1 MAKLAYLAGLALV
14 LGSPTIAQTAPA
26 DQPIVKDSP
35 TADKNDPNRIVCKR
49 EEQIGSRLTA
59 KKVCL
64 TVKEWQD
71 LAQANREE
79 VERAQ
84 LNTGVR
90 PGT

>member
-1 MAKLAYLAGLALV
+1 MAKLAYLVGIAV
-14 LGSPTIAQTAPA
+14 LFAPPAIAQTAPA
-26 DQPIVKDSP
+26 GQATAKESP
-35 TADKNDPNRIVCKR
+35 SSENDLDRIVCRK
-49 EEQIGSRLTA
+49 EERIGSRLGA

-90 PGT
+90 PGS